1 MEDLFKELEQLVDKT
16 AKKLNDGVNQVAA
29 KVSEEKNKIDL
40 KSQIGHHERTVRKN
54 YARLG
59 EAYYNLVV
67 NGTAIENQDDLI
79 EMIKTNKKV
88 ISLLEDQLKQFEKE
102 EVKKEVK
109 EVKEEVNAE
118 EVDSEE

>member
-16 AKKLNDGVNQVAA
+16 AKKLNAGVNQVAA

>member
-79 EMIKTNKKV
+79 EMIKTNQKV
-88 ISLLEDQLKQFEKE
+88 ISLLEDQLNQF
-102 EVKKEVK
+102 VKV
-109 EVKEEVNAE
+109 EVKEEVKEEVKAE